1 MSDDGKNR
9 ELEHESGTQTL
20 VQPSQKTKTPPMYK
34 VVILNDDFTPREFVV
49 HILKKFFNK
58 DEVEAHR
65 LMMQVHHS
73 GSGVAGIFT
82 HEIAETKS
90 YQINS
95 YSQANQY
102 PLKSIVEEA

>member
-73 GSGVAGIFT
+73 GSGVAESLPMRSQRPSPIRLIVT
-82 HEIAETKS
+82 PK
-90 YQINS
+90 QIS
-95 YSQANQY
+95 T
-102 PLKSIVEEA
+102 PLKAL